1 MFTVGIQ
8 DTQEN
13 FFRGGGRSPTLSGAN
28 GKRLAVFASFEFD
41 LGTLELKKNG
51 VRRRL
56 EDKPAKALACLL
68 ERADG
73 VIDRADLI
81 KLLWPEES
89 HGDFDHRLNKA
100 INKLRFT
107 LGDDSS
113 QPRFIETLSRRGY
126 RFVGEVRIVEG
137 SAPPVPV
144 SPDVDGGTEGLRPA
158 FTDGSPDPAFAASNQ
173 VPSVRESDRV
183 RTTRW
188 LGSMLQS
195 HRTAVAMVTITICLL
210 IGAGG
215 SVWSNV
221 TQAKSR
227 RSIAVE
233 SFRNLTGN
241 PADAWLSTALADWP
255 TTDLSA
261 GDQLRAI
268 PLENVARTERE
279 LGVTNSDSRE
289 MLSGMRKNIGA
300 DLVVSG
306 SFATVPGASGDSFRL
321 DVRLQDARDGKTLR
335 SLSLRGTRA
344 QALQIA
350 SDAGVKLRAELGLE
364 PLSPQAQGLVRT
376 ALPTN
381 PDAARLYTEG
391 VEALQKLDAVEASAL
406 LTQASSIE
414 PQHVP
419 THAALAATWSAL
431 GYDGRAK
438 AEAEAAFQQAKNLP
452 REQQLLMEGLFREI
466 SKEWEAA
473 ANVYGTLFR
482 LYPDNIEYG
491 LKLASAQTNAGKG
504 VLALATVQ
512 AMRHLQEPANE
523 DPRIDLMEATAAA
536 SISDYRRQQ
545 QAAMQAEASARKM
558 GAKLLVAYA
567 ELQVGSALRSFGNLP
582 QALQLW
588 RQARETFRLAGDRRG
603 IADTLND
610 EGVLLWQKGDGPG
623 AKAAFR
629 EAITTSRATGDNASL
644 AFALAHLGMVD
655 IYTRDLV
662 EARQL
667 FHDAFSIYQQT
678 ENIQEQGYVL
688 SLIADEQMW
697 RDQLAEAKKT
707 YEDALALSQSVNDRS
722 RVAGR
727 LMDIGIIDTVQG
739 DLEGANDSLGKSLSI
754 YREMGERN
762 RVALVQNRLA
772 MVMLWQGKTS
782 QAESTIESSLAIAR
796 EVGEANVVA
805 EMYENQAYIQME
817 ESPEKAAASAEAAM
831 NRHKSDGN
839 NQGVAMDAS
848 ILAEARFAQNRLGES
863 RNWLNQAFQLF
874 GRDPPGEAGI
884 RMFILSGKLHAR
896 EGNLVAAR
904 SDLARASARVQKMG
918 AGTMGME
925 ARLAMAELELA
936 ARDQNG
942 RHDAD
947 AVLQDASKRGFG
959 LVAAQ
964 AAKAFHTQ
972 SKMGS

>member
-1 MFTVGIQ
+1 MLI
-8 DTQEN
+8 
-13 FFRGGGRSPTLSGAN
+13 RAA

-56 EDKPAKALACLL
+56 EDKPARVLAYLL
-68 ERADG
+68 ERPGG
-73 VIDRADLI
+73 VVDRADLI
-81 KLLWPEES
+81 KVLWPGES

-100 INKLRFT
+100 VNKLRFT

-113 QPRFIETLSRRGY
+113 EPRFVETLSRRGY
-126 RFVGEVRIVEG
+126 RFVAEVRISEMTDP
-137 SAPPVPV
+137 PPVEL
-144 SPDVDGGTEGLRPA
+144 SKEVDAGIEGLGPNVA
-158 FTDGSPDPAFAASNQ
+158 GGSSNPAFADCNQ
-173 VPSVRESDRV
+173 VPSIRESEWV
-183 RTTRW
+183 RATSW
-188 LGSMLQS
+188 LGSVLQS
-195 HRTAVAMVTITICLL
+195 HRAAVAMITITICLSL
-210 IGAGG
+210 GVGG

-221 TQAKSR
+221 TQAKAR

-241 PADAWLSTALADWP
+241 PGDEWLSTALAEWL

-279 LGVTNSDSRE
+279 LGMTHSDPFSRDT
-289 MLSGMRKNIGA
+289 LNNIRKNVGA

-321 DVRLQDARDGKTLR
+321 DVQLQDARNGKTLR
-335 SLSLRGTRA
+335 SLSLTGTRA
-344 QALQIA
+344 AALQIA

-364 PLSPQAQGLVRT
+364 PLSPQAQGMVRT
-376 ALPTN
+376 VLPAN

-419 THAALAATWSAL
+419 THAALAAAWSAL

-438 AEAEAAFQQAKNLP
+438 AEAEAAFQQSKNLP
-452 REQQLLMEGLFREI
+452 REQQLLMEGLFRET
-466 SKEWEAA
+466 SKEWESAG
-473 ANVYGTLFR
+473 NVYGTLFR
-482 LYPDNIEYG
+482 AYPDNIEYG
-491 LKLASAQTNAGKG
+491 LKLANAQTNAGKG

-512 AMRHLQEPANE
+512 AMRHLPEPANE

-545 QAAMQAEASARKM
+545 QAAIQAEASARKR
-558 GAKLLVAYA
+558 GAKLLVAHA
-567 ELQVGSALRSFGNLP
+567 ELQLGSALRSFGNLP

-610 EGVLLWQKGDGPG
+610 EGVLLWQEGDGPG
-623 AKAAFR
+623 AKAAFG
-629 EAITTSRATGDNASL
+629 EAISTSRATGDKASL
-644 AFALAHLGMVD
+644 AFALAHLGNVD

-667 FHDAFSIYQQT
+667 FRDALAIYQQV
-678 ENIQEQGYVL
+678 ENVQEQGYVL

-697 RDQLAEAKKT
+697 RDQLTEAKKT
-707 YEDALALSQSVNDRS
+707 YEDALTLSQSVNDRS
-722 RVAGR
+722 RIAGR

-754 YREMGERN
+754 YRELGERN

-817 ESPEKAAASAEAAM
+817 ERPEKAAASAEAAM

-848 ILAEARFAQNRLGES
+848 ILAEARFAQSRFVES
-863 RNWLNQAFQLF
+863 RAWLDQAFQLF
-874 GRDPPGEAGI
+874 GPNPPGEAGI
-884 RMFILSGKLHAR
+884 RMFILSGKLHVR
-896 EGNLVAAR
+896 EGNFAAAR
-904 SDLARASARVQKMG
+904 SDLTRASARVQKMG

-936 ARDQNG
+936 SRDLNG

-964 AAKAFHTQ
+964 AAKALHTQ